1 MNNAWP
7 RLTIFKAC
15 QGTDHLI
22 SVISKTLFP
31 LQENTPGQQNW
42 SENSKGCRVE
52 LNSGNENGGM
62 TRQQI
67 LYEYCMP

>member
-15 QGTDHLI
+15 EGTVHLI

-31 LQENTPGQQNW
+31 LQEKTPGQRNC
-42 SENSKGCRVE
+42 SRNF
-52 LNSGNENGGM
+52 
-62 TRQQI
+62 
-67 LYEYCMP
+67 